1 MLTLPITINHRVVMN
16 EPTRVS
22 LHTLSVRGSRLGPE
36 GRLPSLTPVRPRPLA
51 RVSEQAPPPMRERVE
66 RGRLTSPLPYSLFSD
81 YDRVDHQLDLPALEL
96 SNGEVTAT
104 VLPTLGGRVWSLVDH
119 TRDRE
124 LLFVNPRLRCANF
137 GLTDAWFA
145 GGIEWNLGSTGHTPM
160 STRPVHAA
168 VVEGPG
174 GQVLRLWEWERTRD
188 LLLQVDLRLD
198 GARLLASTRVVN
210 PDPEPKPLYYW
221 TNIAVPETD
230 GTRVLVPA
238 THAWRTDYSGLLDR
252 VPVPHPDQADL
263 DVSRPSASA
272 YAADYFYEVD
282 DQRGR
287 IVCAVEPDG
296 RGLAQTS
303 TDALTGRKLFLWGTG
318 PGGRRWQEWLGTP
331 SSRYAEIQAGV
342 CPTQLEHD
350 LLKGHA
356 TRSWTECFTALD
368 LAPEV
373 VAGDYT
379 SASDAAM
386 RAVHETAPPDWLEE
400 RHAHWLAEVADLD
413 PGELAWVGSGWG
425 AAELALRGR
434 AAPAGMPF
442 APVDDDSA
450 PLRRFAEGCDVAAL
464 GAITADHPTIPPVS
478 DRWCASWD
486 QAASVPGAGWWVH
499 LAVAVGHHVRG
510 ERGVAH
516 AAYLK
521 SMEHT
526 PTATAL
532 RGLALL
538 ADDVGE
544 ADELFARAAGLDP
557 ADRRLATERLVR
569 LHAAGRDEELLALV
583 DELPEAIRTHGR
595 TRLLVAQ
602 ALAATGQHDEALE
615 VLATLEV
622 PDLAEGDDSTADL
635 WLALRPGE
643 PVPQRLDFR
652 MAQEPPD
659 AVGH

>member
-1 MLTLPITINHRVVMN
+1 MN
-16 EPTRVS
+16 EPPRVTS
-22 LHTLSVRGSRLGPE
+22 RTLSVRGSRLGPR
-36 GRLPSLTPVRPRPLA
+36 GRLPPLAPVRPRPLA
-51 RVSEQAPPPMRERVE
+51 RLSEQAPRSMRERVE
-66 RGRLTSPLPYSLFSD
+66 RGRLLSPLPYALFSD
-81 YDRVDHQLDLPALEL
+81 YDRADHQLDLPALEL
-96 SNGEVTAT
+96 SNGAVTAT

-124 LLFVNPRLRCANF
+124 LLFVNPRLRFANF

-145 GGIEWNLGSTGHTPM
+145 GGVEWNLGSTGHTTM

-168 VVEGPG
+168 VVEGPDG
-174 GQVLRLWEWERTRD
+174 PVLRLWEWERTRD
-188 LLLQVDLRLD
+188 LVLQVDLWLD

-252 VPVPHPDQADL
+252 VAVPHPDSAEV
-263 DVSRPSASA
+263 DVSRPSASTH
-272 YAADYFYEVD
+272 AADYFYEVGER
-282 DQRGR
+282 RGR

-303 TDALTGRKLFLWGTG
+303 TDVLTGRKLFLWGTG

-331 SSRYAEIQAGV
+331 ATRYAEIQAGV

-350 LLKGHA
+350 LLDGHA

-373 VAGDYT
+373 VAGDYGA
-379 SASDAAM
+379 ASDAAA
-386 RAVHETAPPDWLEE
+386 REVHDTASPDWLEE
-400 RHAHWLAEVADLD
+400 RHAHWLADVADLD
-413 PGELAWVGSGWG
+413 PGEPAWVASGWG

-434 AAPAGMPF
+434 TAPAGMPF
-442 APVDDDSA
+442 PPVDDDSA
-450 PLRRFAEGCDVAAL
+450 PLRRFAEGRDVAAL
-464 GAITADHPTIPPVS
+464 DAIAADHPTIPPAS
-478 DRWCASWD
+478 DRWHTAWD
-486 QAASVPGAGWWVH
+486 EAAAAPGAGWWVH

-510 ERGVAH
+510 EDEGAQ

-521 SMEHT
+521 SVEHT

-538 ADDVGE
+538 PGNDAD
-544 ADELFARAAGLDP
+544 ALFARATALDP

-569 LHAAGRDEELLALV
+569 LHAAGRDEELLTLAR
-583 DELPEAIRTHGR
+583 ELPEPIRAHGR

-602 ALAATGQHDEALE
+602 ALAATGREEEALE
-615 VLATLEV
+615 VLDDLEV
-622 PDLAEGDDSTADL
+622 PDLAEGDNSTSDL

-652 MAQEPPD
+652 MSQDAPD
-659 AVGH
+659 GDGH